1 MGDRMAEHRLHRISI
16 ALFLAIA
23 ALAVACTIAI
33 VGSGRAWWA
42 ALAWGAVIAAV
53 HALSVPTPSGKR
65 INLAIGPAV
74 ATVVLLPDLLSVI
87 TAFAVGL
94 VGGWVVLRWRS
105 MQDRDADSDYV
116 AEAIS
121 MLAFGLVASG
131 SLFSLERTTL
141 PLAWAQLIAIASG
154 GVVWF
159 VVRALV
165 SAWVGTEREDLASRY
180 LWLLALEDW
189 SVALSIFTGGALFG
203 MTWPEMGLWSFPVAI
218 LPYAFSHLAFVRYH
232 STRITYGQ
240 MIRALAQIPEV
251 ADLAPRGHSARTADL
266 AAAMAREIGLHP
278 NDVTEL
284 EYSALM
290 HDVGRITLTEPA
302 ILKAGYTDEDI
313 ARWGAQII
321 AEAPYLQEV
330 SEYVRV
336 QHSPYRRPGEA
347 KDPDIPMV
355 SKIIKVASAY
365 DQAVHELGLS
375 PLEGLERIHR
385 GSAYDFDP
393 EVSGSLRRVLVQR
406 GVIAA

>member
-1 MGDRMAEHRLHRISI
+1 MAENRLHRLSVLLFFLIT
-16 ALFLAIA
+16 ALATASTILLFQAGEAWLSVALWAATIA
-23 ALAVACTIAI
+23 A
-33 VGSGRAWWA
+33 S
-42 ALAWGAVIAAV
+42 

-74 ATVVLLPDLLSVI
+74 AAVILLPDVLAVI
-87 TAFAVGL
+87 TAFSVGL
-94 VGGWVVLRWRS
+94 FGGWIVLRWRS
-105 MQDRDADSDYV
+105 KTDRDADSDYV
-116 AEAIS
+116 AEAVS
-121 MLAFGLVASG
+121 MIAFGLVASG
-131 SLFSLERTTL
+131 VLATLADSSL
-141 PLAWAQLIAIASG
+141 PLAWEQLISIASG
-154 GVVWF
+154 AVVWF
-159 VVRALV
+159 VVRALI

-189 SVALSIFTGGALFG
+189 TVALSIFTGGALFG
-203 MTWPEMGLWSFPVAI
+203 MTWTEMGLWAFPVAI

-251 ADLAPRGHSARTADL
+251 ADLAPRGHSSRTADL
-266 AAAMAREIGLHP
+266 AVAMAREIGLHP
-278 NDVTEL
+278 NEVTEL

-330 SEYVRV
+330 SQYVRV
-336 QHSPYRRPGEA
+336 QHNPYRRPGEA
-347 KDPDIPMV
+347 RDPDVPMV

-365 DQAVHELGLS
+365 DQSVHEMHLS

-393 EVSGSLRRVLVQR
+393 EVSSSLRRVLVQR

>member
-1 MGDRMAEHRLHRISI
+1 MAEIRLHRLSVV
-16 ALFLAIA
+16 LFFLVT
-23 ALAVACTIAI
+23 ALATASTILLFQSGEASPSVVLWAATIA
-33 VGSGRAWWA
+33 VA
-42 ALAWGAVIAAV
+42 

-65 INLAIGPAV
+65 INLAVGPAV
-74 ATVVLLPDLLSVI
+74 AAVVLLPDVLAVI
-87 TAFAVGL
+87 AAFSVGL
-94 VGGWVVLRWRS
+94 FGGWIVLRWRS
-105 MQDRDADSDYV
+105 KADRDADSDYV
-116 AEAIS
+116 AESVS
-121 MLAFGLVASG
+121 MIAFGLVASG
-131 SLFSLERTTL
+131 VLATL
-141 PLAWAQLIAIASG
+141 ADSALPVAWEQLIAIASG
-154 GVVWF
+154 AVIWF
-159 VVRALV
+159 VVRALI

-189 SVALSIFTGGALFG
+189 TVALSIFTGGALFG
-203 MTWPEMGLWSFPVAI
+203 LTWTEMGLWAFPVAI

-251 ADLAPRGHSARTADL
+251 ADLAPRGHSSRTADL
-266 AAAMAREIGLHP
+266 AVAMAREIGLHP
-278 NDVTEL
+278 NEVTEL

-330 SEYVRV
+330 SQYVRV
-336 QHSPYRRPGEA
+336 QHNPYRRPGEA
-347 KDPDIPMV
+347 KDPDVPMI

-365 DQAVHELGLS
+365 DHSVHEVHLS
-375 PLEGLERIHR
+375 PLEALERVHR

>member
-1 MGDRMAEHRLHRISI
+1 MAEQRLHRLSILLFLLITVLAATGAI
-16 ALFLAIA
+16 ALIRSEEASANVL
-23 ALAVACTIAI
+23 L
-33 VGSGRAWWA
+33 WA
-42 ALAWGAVIAAV
+42 GVIAAF
-53 HALSVPTPSGKR
+53 HAISVPTPSGKR
-65 INLAIGPAV
+65 INLAIGPGVAAV
-74 ATVVLLPDLLSVI
+74 LLLPDTLSVV
-87 TAFAVGL
+87 TAFATGL
-94 VGGWVVLRWRS
+94 VGGWIVLRWRS
-105 MQDRDADSDYV
+105 QSNRETDSDYV
-116 AEAIS
+116 AES
-121 MLAFGLVASG
+121 VSTLVFGFVASSIFASLAG
-131 SLFSLERTTL
+131 STL
-141 PLAWAQLIAIASG
+141 PLAWEQLIAITSG

-165 SAWVGTEREDLASRY
+165 SALVGTERQDLASRY

-189 SVALSIFTGGALFG
+189 SVALSVFTGGALFG
-203 MTWPEMGLWSFPVAI
+203 MTWNEMGLWAFPVAI
-218 LPYAFSHLAFVRYH
+218 LPYAFSHLAFVRYN

-266 AAAMAREIGLHP
+266 AVSIAREIGLHP
-278 NDVTEL
+278 SDVTEL
-284 EYSALM
+284 EYAALM

-347 KDPDIPMV
+347 KDPDIPMI

-365 DQAVHELGLS
+365 DQSVHEMQLS
-375 PLEGLERIHR
+375 PLEGLERVHR

-393 EVSGSLRRVLVQR
+393 DVSGSLRRVLVQR

>member
-1 MGDRMAEHRLHRISI
+1 MAEHRLHRLSVI
-16 ALFLAIA
+16 LFLLITSVA
-23 ALAVACTIAI
+23 AASTILLYRSE
-33 VGSGRAWWA
+33 VSWESWA
-42 ALAWGAVIAAV
+42 LVLLWAAVIAAF
-53 HALSVPTPSGKR
+53 HAISVPTPSGKR

-74 ATVVLLPDLLSVI
+74 AALILLPDVLTVM
-87 TAFAVGL
+87 TALTIGL
-94 VGGWVVLRWRS
+94 VGGWIVLRWRS
-105 MQDRDADSDYV
+105 KTDRDADSDYV

-121 MLAFGLVASG
+121 MIIFGLVG
-131 SLFSLERTTL
+131 SAALSSLAGSPM
-141 PLAWAQLIAIASG
+141 PLAWQQLISITSG
-154 GVVWF
+154 AVVWF
-159 VVRALV
+159 AVRALV

-203 MTWPEMGLWSFPVAI
+203 MTWNEMGLWAFPVAI
-218 LPYAFSHLAFVRYH
+218 LPYAFSHLAFVRYN

-266 AAAMAREIGLHP
+266 AVAIAREIGLHP
-278 NDVTEL
+278 NEVTEL
-284 EYSALM
+284 EYAALM

-321 AEAPYLQEV
+321 AEAPYLREV

-347 KDPDIPMV
+347 KDPDIPMI
-355 SKIIKVASAY
+355 SKIIKISSSY
-365 DQAVHELGLS
+365 DQAVHELQLS
-375 PLEGLERIHR
+375 PLEGLERVHR

-393 EVSGSLRRVLVQR
+393 EVAASLRRVLVQR

>member
-1 MGDRMAEHRLHRISI
+1 MAENRLHRLSVV
-16 ALFLAIA
+16 LFLLMTALAAASTIQLIRSDEPWLSVALWAATIA
-23 ALAVACTIAI
+23 A
-33 VGSGRAWWA
+33 S
-42 ALAWGAVIAAV
+42 

-74 ATVVLLPDLLSVI
+74 AAVVLLPNMLAVI
-87 TAFAVGL
+87 TAFSVGL
-94 VGGWVVLRWRS
+94 FGGWIVLRWRS
-105 MQDRDADSDYV
+105 KTDRDADSDYV
-116 AEAIS
+116 AESVS
-121 MLAFGLVASG
+121 MIAFGLIASG
-131 SLFSLERTTL
+131 VLATLADSSL
-141 PLAWAQLIAIASG
+141 PLAWEQLIAIASG
-154 GVVWF
+154 AVVWF
-159 VVRALV
+159 VVRALI

-189 SVALSIFTGGALFG
+189 TVALSIFTGGALFG
-203 MTWPEMGLWSFPVAI
+203 MTWTEMGLWAFPVAI

-251 ADLAPRGHSARTADL
+251 ADLAPRGHSSRTADL
-266 AAAMAREIGLHP
+266 AVTMAREIGLHP
-278 NDVTEL
+278 NEVTEL

-330 SEYVRV
+330 SQYVRV
-336 QHSPYRRPGEA
+336 QHNPYRRPGEA
-347 KDPDIPMV
+347 RDPDVPMI

-365 DQAVHELGLS
+365 DQAVHEMHLS
-375 PLEGLERIHR
+375 PLEALERIHR

>member
-1 MGDRMAEHRLHRISI
+1 MAETRLHRLSI
-16 ALFLAIA
+16 GLLAIIA
-23 ALAVACTIAI
+23 VLAV
-33 VGSGRAWWA
+33 GSMILVVRTDGQWGLVLLWA
-42 ALAWGAVIAAV
+42 AVIAGT
-53 HALSVPTPSGKR
+53 HSLSVPTPSGKR

-74 ATVVLLPDLLSVI
+74 SAVLLLPDVL
-87 TAFAVGL
+87 AVMAAVALGL
-94 VGGWVVLRWRS
+94 VGGWVVLQWRS
-105 MQDRDADSDYV
+105 KTDRDADSDYV
-116 AEAIS
+116 AESIS
-121 MLAFGLVASG
+121 MIAFGLVASIMLGGVAG
-131 SLFSLERTTL
+131 SNIPF
-141 PLAWAQLIAIASG
+141 AWQQLLSVTAGA
-154 GVVWF
+154 VVWF
-159 VVRALV
+159 VLRALV

-189 SVALSIFTGGALFG
+189 TVALTIFTGGALFG
-203 MTWPEMGLWSFPVAI
+203 MTWFVMGLWAFAVAI
-218 LPYAFSHLAFVRYH
+218 LPYAFSHLAFVRYT

-266 AAAMAREIGLHP
+266 AVAVAREIGLHP
-278 NDVTEL
+278 VEVTDL
-284 EYSALM
+284 EYAALM

-336 QHSPYRRPGEA
+336 QHNPYRRPGEA
-347 KDPDIPMV
+347 KDPDVPMI

-365 DQAVHELGLS
+365 DQAVHEMQMS
-375 PLEGLERIHR
+375 PLESLERIHR

-393 EVSGSLRRVLVQR
+393 DVSSSLRRVLVQR
-406 GVIAA
+406 GVVAA